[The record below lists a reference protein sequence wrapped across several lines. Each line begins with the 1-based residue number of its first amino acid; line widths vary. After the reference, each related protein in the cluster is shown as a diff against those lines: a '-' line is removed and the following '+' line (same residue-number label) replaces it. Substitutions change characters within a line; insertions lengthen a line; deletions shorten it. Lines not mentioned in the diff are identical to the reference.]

1 MSTVTVLRVLLVED
15 ESIVAM
21 MVADLLEELGHVVA
35 GAASTLEDAVVK
47 AASLEFDV
55 ALLDLNLNG
64 RQSKP
69 VVAILQRRELPFVFT
84 TGYGS
89 AMTAELAEVP
99 VLRKPFLIGDL
110 QDVLQ
115 QAIKKEGR

>member
-64 RQSKP
+64 RQSKL

-115 QAIKKEGR
+115 QAIKREGR

>member
-64 RQSKP
+64 RQSKL